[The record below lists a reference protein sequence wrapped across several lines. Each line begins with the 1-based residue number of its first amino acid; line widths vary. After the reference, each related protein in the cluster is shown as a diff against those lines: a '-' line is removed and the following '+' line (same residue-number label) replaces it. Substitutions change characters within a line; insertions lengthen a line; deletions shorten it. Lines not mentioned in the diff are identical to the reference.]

1 MNIDEILKMM
11 IEYLHSNKNSLIAQ
25 KDLGGGDDTRS
36 FNAALVHSLRQDPDV
51 IVVDEM
57 RYIDT
62 MPIAIRAAET
72 GHLVMGALHT
82 RDATQTIDRI
92 TDMFPP
98 AQQAQI
104 RLQVSQSIEGILS
117 QTLLPRNGGKGRVA
131 AFEIMLANPAVR
143 NLICDGRTY
152 E

>member
-57 RYIDT
+57 RYID
-62 MPIAIRAAET
+62 
-72 GHLVMGALHT
+72 
-82 RDATQTIDRI
+82 
-92 TDMFPP
+92 
-98 AQQAQI
+98 
-104 RLQVSQSIEGILS
+104 
-117 QTLLPRNGGKGRVA
+117 
-131 AFEIMLANPAVR
+131 
-143 NLICDGRTY
+143 
-152 E
+152 